1 MKIRLEFEKNIRYI
15 SHLELMKAI
24 QKILKRSRLKIKY
37 SQGFNPHIILSV
49 ANPIP
54 VGVCG
59 KNEFAD
65 FETEDNI
72 TKEELL
78 KRLNE
83 ASPRGILAKNA
94 YIDCKKDF
102 NSSYKAVYEI
112 YVKASDEEKIRGF
125 FEKDVIEVEKK
136 AKGKIKIINLK
147 EYIYSYDF
155 LKKDGDF
162 VIKCSLA
169 CGNKKNLNPN
179 LIKKAMEE
187 SGIEISSFLPF
198 RYDVLDEN
206 NEDFRR

>member
-1 MKIRLEFEKNIRYI
+1 MKVRLEFEKNIRYI

-24 QKILKRSRLKIKY
+24 QKILKRSQLKIKY

-65 FETEDNI
+65 FEIEDNI
-72 TKEELL
+72 DNVELL
-78 KRLNE
+78 KRLND
-83 ASPRGILAKNA
+83 ASPRGIVAKNV
-94 YIDCKKDF
+94 YINCKKDF
-102 NSSYKAVYEI
+102 NSAYKANYDIFVNS
-112 YVKASDEEKIRGF
+112 SDEEKIEDF
-125 FEKDVIEVEKK
+125 FSQDVIEVEKK

-147 EYIYSYDF
+147 EYIYSVNF
-155 LKKDGDF
+155 EKKDED
-162 VIKCSLA
+162 ILLKCELA
-169 CGNKKNLNPN
+169 CGNQKNLNPN
-179 LIKKAMEE
+179 LIKKAMENQNI
-187 SGIEISSFLPF
+187 GINSFLPV

>member
-1 MKIRLEFEKNIRYI
+1 
-15 SHLELMKAI
+15 MKAI
-24 QKILKRSRLKIKY
+24 QKILKRSKLKIKY

-65 FETEDNI
+65 FEIEDNI

-78 KRLNE
+78 KRLND
-83 ASPRGILAKNA
+83 ASPRGILAKDV
-94 YIDCKKDF
+94 YINCKKDF
-102 NSSYKAVYEI
+102 NGAYKAVYDI
-112 YVKASDEEKIRGF
+112 YIKSDNEEKIKDF

-136 AKGKIKIINLK
+136 AKGKIKIIDLK

-155 LKKDGDF
+155 KKENDDF
-162 VIKCSLA
+162 VIKCELA

-179 LIKKAMEE
+179 LIKKAMEDD
-187 SGIEISSFLPF
+187 GIVIDSFLPVRF
-198 RYDVLDEN
+198 DVLDEE